1 MRSKWPPSSHMSS
14 FTLAISFFHLQLD
27 RGREVIDLILLHKQ
41 GLFCAQ
47 WSHSKFWKKYVREF
61 TNYVCFPE
69 ILIVSTLKTQFVNE
83 REKFKDRRIETG
95 SEETF
100 PKLFYCN
107 NKHNFGRCVIS
118 WHKRITHSYELNL
131 TFWQTIKLNEIS
143 MYISRD

>member
-1 MRSKWPPSSHMSS
+1 MHHYLLGTVHPNSKIFKWFYNKNAAHKWIPNLFRMKPFQSS
-14 FTLAISFFHLQLD
+14 
-27 RGREVIDLILLHKQ
+27 
-41 GLFCAQ
+41 AQ
-47 WSHSKFWKKYVREF
+47 WCHSKFWKNHVWEF
-61 TNYVCFPE
+61 TNYVYFPE
-69 ILIVSTLKTQFVNE
+69 TLIVSTLKTQFVNE